1 MRGSFF
7 KLNKEYAKLRKYK
20 KQEFRQSI
28 IDKLDQLNET
38 NPKEYWNLVKSLRET
53 DSNKTNIENAI
64 DEDTWS
70 D

>member
-1 MRGSFF
+1 MRKHLCERAILLSKFPNNPLLRGSFL

-38 NPKEYWNLVKSLRET
+38 DPKEY
-53 DSNKTNIENAI
+53 
-64 DEDTWS
+64 
-70 D
+70 

>member
-1 MRGSFF
+1 MRKHLCERATLLSKFPNNPLLRGSFF

-38 NPKEYWNLVKSLRET
+38 NQKSIGT
-53 DSNKTNIENAI
+53 
-64 DEDTWS
+64 
-70 D
+70 